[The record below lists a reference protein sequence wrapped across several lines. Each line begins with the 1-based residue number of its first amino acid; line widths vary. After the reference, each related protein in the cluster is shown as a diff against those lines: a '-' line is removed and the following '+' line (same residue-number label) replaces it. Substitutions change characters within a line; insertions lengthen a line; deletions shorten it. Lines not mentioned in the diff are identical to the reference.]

1 MLKAD
6 SQLQKLMN
14 DVVPIIF
21 FSNTNLLALIDNCQ
35 QKPAEEITNCN
46 DLIIFFMNSVKVI
59 LS

>member
-6 SQLQKLMN
+6 PQLQKLMN

-21 FSNTNLLALIDNCQ
+21 FFKYKLACINCQ